1 MSVPPLP
8 TFEAMFRAAW
18 GNDPY
23 PWQRRL
29 AAQVCEDGRWPDAV
43 GVPTGAGKTAS
54 LDVAVYALAA
64 DADRPPAER
73 RAPRRV
79 VMVVDRRTIVD
90 QSFDRAVKLRDALMA
105 ATDGP
110 LAAIRARLLSLMGPD
125 AQDEEPLAVALLRGG
140 LPGDDGWARRP
151 DQPLI
156 AVSTVDQVG
165 SRLLFR
171 GYGVRPTMQPIH
183 AGLLGHDVLLLLDE
197 VHLSRPFEETLTAIG
212 DQWRGWRTEAGLP
225 DRWQVVRLSATSGHG
240 AVFDLDDHDR
250 ANVHLA
256 KRLTA
261 AKPVRL
267 VATSVATHGG
277 KPAAPTVGW
286 VSALEAEAKALVQ
299 AGRRS
304 VGVVVNRVDTAR
316 ELAKRLAKSAAFD
329 VQLVTGR
336 MRPCD
341 RDAVMLTVADR
352 AGPDWQE
359 RHKGGRPFLCVA
371 TQAIE
376 AGADLD
382 FDGLVTEVASIDA
395 IVQRF
400 GRANRTGAHA
410 HAQVVVVAPKGVAD
424 LDDPIYGASLGPTW
438 AWLKAHEAELDVGP
452 ASLKHTL
459 PDAPAACWP
468 PRTAAAVLLPA
479 HLDLLSQT
487 GPVPRPDPEPA
498 LYLHG
503 LNPPRPE
510 VQIVWRADLTA
521 ELLAEA
527 DASEGARASL
537 AAHLAAVPPTA
548 FEALSLPVAAA
559 RRWLAGERTEGT
571 YGDAGAA
578 PDEDPPG
585 RPSSPGAVVAV
596 LLGADGVVL
605 VRANG
610 LAPGRVYLVP
620 AELGGLAD
628 GSFDPADPSP
638 VADRGDLGRTVQ
650 SGRVVLRLDPRVH
663 GVRDPVDGAWRWRPG
678 VPPIPGPPDDAARS
692 LRVCV
697 AEVRTW
703 LRAVASVEGDLGVL
717 AGLAGPRPA
726 VHRSGDVWVVTG
738 RRRLR
743 RPALLALAGGRA
755 LSAGDDALTGDDRS
769 SYTGAAVGLDDHL
782 RGVARWAGGFAAAC
796 GVSAKLAHDLALAG
810 RWHDLG
816 KADPRFQVMLHDGDE
831 ITAAG
836 APLRAKSDGALN
848 DPASRARARKR
859 AALPEGFRHEM
870 ASVALLRSEAGQTL
884 LASAHDPE
892 LVLHLVASHH
902 GHARPFAPPEV
913 HLHNP
918 KVSVSIDGVTLTAD
932 GDHGQDALDSGVAA
946 RFWSLQRR
954 YGWWGLAWLEA
965 VLRLADHRESEAT
978 AASAQEAT

>member
-1 MSVPPLP
+1 
-8 TFEAMFRAAW
+8 MFRAVW
-18 GNDPY
+18 GKEPY

-29 AAQVCEDGRWPDAV
+29 AQQVCREGRWPDAV

-54 LDVAVYALAA
+54 LDIAVYALAA
-64 DADRPPAER
+64 DADCPPPER
-73 RAPRRV
+73 RAPRRI

-90 QSFDRAVKLRDALMA
+90 QSFTRAVELRDALIA

-110 LAAIRARLLSLMGPD
+110 LAAIRTRLQSLMGPD
-125 AQDEEPLAVALLRGG
+125 AQDEEPIAVALLRGG

-197 VHLSRPFEETLTAIG
+197 VHLSRPFEETLTAIAE
-212 DQWRGWRTEAGLP
+212 QWRGWRTESGVP
-225 DRWQVVRLSATSGHG
+225 DRWQVARLSATSGHG
-240 AVFDLDDHDR
+240 SVFDLDDDDR
-250 ANVHLA
+250 ANTHLA
-256 KRLTA
+256 KRLA
-261 AKPVRL
+261 ARKPARL
-267 VATSVATHGG
+267 VTATVATHGG

-286 VSALEAEAKALVQ
+286 LSLLENETKALVQ

-316 ELAKRLAKSAAFD
+316 ELAKRLAKTAALD

-341 RDAVMLTVADR
+341 RDAVMVTVADR

-359 RHKGGRPFLCVA
+359 RHQAGRAFVCVA

-395 IVQRF
+395 LVQRF
-400 GRANRTGAHA
+400 GRANRTGGHE
-410 HAQVVVVAPKGVAD
+410 HTQVVVVAPKGITD
-424 LDDPIYGASLGPTW
+424 LDDPIYGTALGPTW
-438 AWLKAHEAELDVGP
+438 AWLKAQEEELDVGP
-452 ASLKHTL
+452 ASLRQML
-459 PDAPAACWP
+459 PAAPPSCWP

-487 GPVPRPDPEPA
+487 GPVPRPDPDPA

-503 LNPPRPE
+503 LDAPRPE

-521 ELLAEA
+521 ERLADAEA
-527 DASEGARASL
+527 SEAARAAL
-537 AAHLAAVPPTA
+537 AAHFAAVPPTA
-548 FEALSLPVAAA
+548 FESLSLPLAAA
-559 RRWLAGERTEGT
+559 RRWLAGERVEGT
-571 YGDAGAA
+571 YGDAGAM

-585 RPSSPGAVVAV
+585 RPSREGPVVAAH
-596 LLGADGVVL
+596 LGAERLDL
-605 VRANG
+605 VRANE
-610 LAPGRVYLVP
+610 LLPGRVYLVP
-620 AELGGLAD
+620 AERGGLVN
-628 GSFDPADPSP
+628 GSFDPCEVSP
-638 VADRGDLGRTVQ
+638 VPDRGDLGRTVQ
-650 SGRVVLRLDPRVH
+650 SGRVVLRLDRRVH
-663 GVRDPVDGAWRWRPG
+663 GACDPEDGVWRWRPG
-678 VPPIPGPPDDAARS
+678 IPPVPGPPDDAGRS
-692 LRVCV
+692 LRVCA
-697 AEVRTW
+697 AEVRSW
-703 LRAVASVEGDLGVL
+703 LGAVAGVDGDLGVL
-717 AGLAGPRPA
+717 ATCVGPRAA

-738 RRRLR
+738 RRRLGR
-743 RPALLALAGGRA
+743 AALLAMAGGRA
-755 LSAGDDALTGDDRS
+755 MTAGDDALTGDDRS

-796 GVSAKLAHDLALAG
+796 GVSDALAHDLALAG

-816 KADPRFQVMLHDGDE
+816 KADPRFQVMLYDGDE
-831 ITAAG
+831 IAAAG
-836 APLRAKSDGALN
+836 APLRAKSDSSLN
-848 DPASRARARKR
+848 DPASRARARSR
-859 AALPEGFRHEM
+859 AALPDGFRHEM
-870 ASVALLRSEAGQTL
+870 ASVALLRSEAGRAL
-884 LASAHDPE
+884 LASANDPE

-902 GHARPFAPPEV
+902 GHARPFAPPEE
-913 HLHNP
+913 HPHNP
-918 KVSVSIDGVTLTAD
+918 SVTVSVDGVTLIAD
-932 GDHGQDALDSGVAA
+932 GDHGQDALDSGIAE

-965 VLRLADHRESEAT
+965 VLRLADHRESEAS
-978 AASAQEAT
+978 AASAQEAS